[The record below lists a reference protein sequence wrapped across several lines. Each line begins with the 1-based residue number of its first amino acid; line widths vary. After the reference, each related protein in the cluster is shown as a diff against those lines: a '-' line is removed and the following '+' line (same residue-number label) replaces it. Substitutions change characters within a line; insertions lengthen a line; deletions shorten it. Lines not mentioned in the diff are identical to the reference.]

1 MDTVQVERA
10 LLTQGDQGQLIAEA
24 SDLQLRGW
32 PVWIVVAGLQGPG
45 QQHRFR
51 WVRTERDAEG
61 DTTSRARPTSRWS
74 RRSAPY
80 GSFKKLP
87 AAVEYEGRI
96 YGKSGYNSDR
106 NKAYYKA
113 GLPLAR
119 RVK

>member
-61 DTTSRARPTSRWS
+61 DT
-74 RRSAPY
+74 
-80 GSFKKLP
+80 L
-87 AAVEYEGRI
+87 AAHYAANDGTRLVI
-96 YGKSGYNSDR
+96 FND
-106 NKAYYKA
+106 
-113 GLPLAR
+113 
-119 RVK
+119 